1 MREEIDGIIFINGI
15 MCDGSGKPITV
26 KNGYS
31 SEDEEAAIDAY
42 KNAKQNSY
50 AQKRFDQMPKSSNKQ
65 KKVTKK
71 ECAWNYLLKRKFIK
85 KMTLKDEELYE
96 VIIDGD
102 IIIPKYRNNT
112 LCNEEGKE
120 ISIEN
125 GYTEEDVRIAQK
137 AFEEYSKNL

>member
-65 KKVTKK
+65 KSYKK
-71 ECAWNYLLKRKFIK
+71 RVCL
-85 KMTLKDEELYE
+85 ELF
-96 VIIDGD
+96 
-102 IIIPKYRNNT
+102 
-112 LCNEEGKE
+112 
-120 ISIEN
+120 
-125 GYTEEDVRIAQK
+125 A
-137 AFEEYSKNL
+137 